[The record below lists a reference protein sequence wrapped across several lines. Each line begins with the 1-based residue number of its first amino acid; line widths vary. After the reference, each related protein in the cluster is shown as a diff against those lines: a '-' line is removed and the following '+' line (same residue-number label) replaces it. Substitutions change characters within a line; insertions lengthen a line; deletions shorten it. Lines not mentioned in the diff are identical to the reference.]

1 MNETNDPL
9 DEAFA
14 EQLRGLVPA
23 AMPDGQRSGDQP
35 VLVSVLYEAG
45 YRAGC
50 EQHLHRVT
58 PPRRPMTWLSVVAA
72 SLLTAVLTT
81 PVAYRVG
88 QRSLETDSGATDS
101 GATDSGALAGG
112 DGVNRQGTV
121 VAAAPK
127 HAESTGQTQTPSHA
141 ELQDVDDANESDES
155 PSIAPKTDSEFA
167 PASLAI
173 KPFDF
178 KQLARLWQPD
188 WKLREPP
195 SDTLTAFHGASL
207 DDLPRSHWIVTHDD
221 PMIPRETLS
230 VGDFDA
236 FSLGLEV
243 NPR

>member
-14 EQLRGLVPA
+14 EQLRALVPT

-35 VLVSVLYEAG
+35 GLVSVLYEAG
-45 YRAGC
+45 YRAGS
-50 EQHLHRVT
+50 EQPLHRVT
-58 PPRRPMTWLSVVAA
+58 PSRRPMTWLSVVAA
-72 SLLTAVLTT
+72 SLLTAALTT

-88 QRSLETDSGATDS
+88 QRSLETDSGTL
-101 GATDSGALAGG
+101 DSGALAGG
-112 DGVNRQGTV
+112 DGANRQGTV
-121 VAAAPK
+121 GSSDSR
-127 HAESTGQTQTPSHA
+127 HAESLRQAESLRHA
-141 ELQDVDDANESDES
+141 EMQDVDDDANESDES

-195 SDTLTAFHGASL
+195 TDTLTAFHGASL